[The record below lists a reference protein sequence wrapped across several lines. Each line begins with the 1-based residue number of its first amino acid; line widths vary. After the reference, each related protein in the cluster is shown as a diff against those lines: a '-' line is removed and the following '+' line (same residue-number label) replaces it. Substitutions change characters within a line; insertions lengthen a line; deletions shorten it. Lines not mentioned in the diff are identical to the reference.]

1 MRTIKRYM
9 ALFLA
14 LALIGTGCIL
24 LTLDYGTVASAWA
37 GLACALVCLT
47 GGLVLGLLFD
57 KKKMLPE

>member
-1 MRTIKRYM
+1 M